1 MADVTT
7 GDGWYA
13 LVADDDDDFRVLVC
27 AALRRAGFQ
36 VCEARDGE
44 ELVER
49 YAALRVLTTQHLV
62 VVSDIAMPGRDG
74 VSATLSLRNASAD
87 VPILLVTGES
97 NPSVLGAARAAGA
110 TYVLAK
116 PVDGITIVD
125 TVRTM
130 CRWS

>member
-1 MADVTT
+1 MADVTA

-13 LVADDDDDFRVLVC
+13 LVADDDDDFRTLVC

-49 YAALRVLTTQHLV
+49 YAALRILTSQHLV

-74 VSATLSLRNASAD
+74 VAATAALRNASLD

-110 TYVLAK
+110 THVLSK
-116 PVDGITIVD
+116 PCDGPTIVEA
-125 TVRTM
+125 VRVM
-130 CRWS
+130 CR